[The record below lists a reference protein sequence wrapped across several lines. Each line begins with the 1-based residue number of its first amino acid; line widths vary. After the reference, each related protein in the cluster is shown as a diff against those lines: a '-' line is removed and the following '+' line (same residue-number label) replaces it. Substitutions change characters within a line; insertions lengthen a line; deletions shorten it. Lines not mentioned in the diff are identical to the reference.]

1 MSPLLVPIIPD
12 YLYRLENPISSMDE
26 TYKFLAK
33 NCSNKELVLQ
43 QSYFVRH
50 PAQFRGVLR
59 ASCNWTV
66 DWAMNKTE
74 IESKQRTVTLENVS
88 SDVETEARRKTRV
101 R

>member
-1 MSPLLVPIIPD
+1 MPIIPD

-33 NCSNKELVLQ
+33 NCSNKELVVQ
-43 QSYFVRH
+43 QNYFVRH

-88 SDVETEARRKTRV
+88 GEV
-101 R
+101 